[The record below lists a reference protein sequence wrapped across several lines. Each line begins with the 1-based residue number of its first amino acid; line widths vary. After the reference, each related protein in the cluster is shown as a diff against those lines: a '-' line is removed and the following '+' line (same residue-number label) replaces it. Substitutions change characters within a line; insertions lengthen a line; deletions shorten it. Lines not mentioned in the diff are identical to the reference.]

1 MFMAFLSMTSC
12 KRVTCHFLI
21 SGHSHM
27 CPDRVVSHVKCSF
40 GIYALKRLENKYQEI
55 SEGRIHRPQ

>member
-27 CPDRVVSHVKCSF
+27 CPDRVVSHAKCSF
-40 GIYALKRLENKYQEI
+40 GVNNLHLR
-55 SEGRIHRPQ
+55 SETVKK